1 MNILK
6 LVASSAG
13 SAETSHSLGHRPV
26 IESKAGIFDSIKRF
40 VSGTIDEYKARAKTR
55 KDTEHV
61 LQMDNDML
69 KDIGLT
75 HSDRDSLEAGL
86 TSLKELNTQR
96 EAHSS
101 SNY

>member
-13 SAETSHSLGHRPV
+13 SAETSHSLGHLPA
-26 IESKAGIFDSIKRF
+26 IESKADIFDSVKKF
-40 VSGTIDEYKARAKTR
+40 VRTRIEGYKARAKTR

-69 KDIGLT
+69 KDIGMT

-86 TSLKELNTQR
+86 TSLKELNTR
-96 EAHSS
+96 SEAHFSS
-101 SNY
+101 FY